1 MPSLKNKDVCDAQ
14 QLARQNKKACLLN
27 LCETIQKK
35 VQENNGRMP
44 HKFMT
49 TLLEENKKSFNWL
62 TRDMINSSYT
72 RFKKRKRLNENESK
86 EQSTIFKIQVEKNP
100 SIRTSEV
107 MMLSSTMIHLILM
120 PIVMRIIQIMWRWYK
135 K

>member
-1 MPSLKNKDVCDAQ
+1 MPSLKNKDVCDAK
-14 QLARQNKKACLLN
+14 QLVRQNKKACLLN
-27 LCETIQKK
+27 LCETIHKK

-72 RFKKRKRLNENESK
+72 RFKKRKRLNKNESK
-86 EQSTIFKIQVEKNP
+86 EQPTIFKMQVEKNP

-107 MMLSSTMIHLILM
+107 MMLSSTMIHLILL
-120 PIVMRIIQIMWRWYK
+120 PIVMRIMQIM
-135 K
+135 